1 MKRRSEDMKK
11 RCTGRNKKNMRKK
24 KSVHIG
30 DVLSS
35 DTTGTKV

>member
-1 MKRRSEDMKK
+1 
-11 RCTGRNKKNMRKK
+11 MRKK
-24 KSVHIG
+24 CTRKNENNMRENKSAPIG